1 MYYFEILKNFFE
13 NKIEYIIIG
22 GLAVNLHGVP
32 RVTQDIDILISMKKE
47 NILKIN
53 KILQNL
59 DYVSKLPVDPDQL
72 ADDKIRKKWIKDK
85 NLKAFSFY
93 HKKDNYK
100 IIDIVLISPVDY
112 KTAFMHK
119 IVKRVA
125 DIEINLM
132 DLDDLIKLKTF
143 SGREQDLSDVKL
155 LKKIKQ
161 LS

>member
-1 MYYFEILKNFFE
+1 MYYFDILKIFFD

-32 RVTQDIDILISMKKE
+32 RVTQDIDILICMKKK

-59 DYVSKLPVDPDQL
+59 DYVSRLPVDPDQL
-72 ADDKIRKKWIKDK
+72 VNDNIREKWIKEK

-100 IIDIVLISPVDY
+100 IINIVLISPIDY

-125 DIEINLM
+125 DIEINLI

-155 LKKIKQ
+155 LKKVKQ